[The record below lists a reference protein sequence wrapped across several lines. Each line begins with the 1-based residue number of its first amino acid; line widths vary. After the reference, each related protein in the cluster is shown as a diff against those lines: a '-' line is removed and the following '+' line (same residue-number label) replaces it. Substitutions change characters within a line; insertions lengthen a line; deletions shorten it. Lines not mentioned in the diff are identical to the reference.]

1 MFSTT
6 FRGFAVDSRV
16 RKAEQLAM
24 SYGITSV
31 PTVVVGGKYITG
43 AAMAGGFDQA
53 TKAID
58 FLIDK
63 VRKERAGR

>member
-1 MFSTT
+1 M
-6 FRGFAVDSRV
+6 RQ
-16 RKAEQLAM
+16 AEQLAL

-31 PTVVVGGKYITG
+31 PTIVVGGKYTTS
-43 AAMAGGFDQA
+43 AAMTGGFEQA